1 MISKTRRR
9 PVDISGSVPVDP
21 TTPSSPSLLGSH
33 LGTVNDRS
41 DQFIQFL
48 ATNAEDAFTRP
59 WHRLER
65 GRRLNRLRK
74 FVEEEAVRFQFT
86 ETEQAAM
93 FQMLEKTLDKKQLN
107 SKSIVTYDTEQ
118 QKILEIKGLVFHKL
132 ADGSIIF
139 KITERKA
146 NTLRKSKGT
155 VPSKAAVSQVSSES
169 VQSVEP
175 KQSASTT

>member
-1 MISKTRRR
+1 MSMISKTRRR
-9 PVDISGSVPVDP
+9 PVDISGSIPVDP
-21 TTPSSPSLLGSH
+21 TIPSVPSLSGSH
-33 LGTVNDRS
+33 LGSVNDRS

-74 FVEEEAVRFQFT
+74 FVEEEAFRFQFT
-86 ETEQAAM
+86 EVEQAAM

-132 ADGSIIF
+132 ADGSIVF

-146 NTLRKSKGT
+146 NTVRKSKGT
-155 VPSKAAVSQVSSES
+155 VPSKVAASATSSAEGVKTEVSQDG
-169 VQSVEP
+169 
-175 KQSASTT
+175 T